1 MLQLEDMAVSMT
13 NHAHEKQTIELTD
26 VNVKGKVPDGHRDT
40 GEKHHPPPTSTV
52 IVSENSIRPQP
63 APVPN
68 DGKGS
73 HT

>member
-1 MLQLEDMAVSMT
+1 MRHSMQLT
-13 NHAHEKQTIELTD
+13 NHAHFKQTKELTD
-26 VNVKGKVPDGHRDT
+26 VNVKGKVPDEQGDT

-52 IVSENSIRPQP
+52 IVSENSTSPQP
-63 APVPN
+63 APAPS